1 MLPAVFQPVSF
12 VEWMKAKIP
21 MGDEDAYTYSG
32 IAGFSFGSFLTW
44 WVSKTIIVS
53 WDIPNASEATEVSW

>member
-1 MLPAVFQPVSF
+1 MLCGVARFFIQPVSF

-32 IAGFSFGSFLTW
+32 VAGFSFGSFPN
-44 WVSKTIIVS
+44 VSDMVGIKTILS
-53 WDIPNASEATEVSW
+53 NWS